1 MIVAEDKYNQRVQDA
16 LSDYAQGKI
25 TARQT
30 QRILK
35 GLGYKADLR
44 EAPRGDIQVFTI
56 GKDSSGLFYGFSN
69 GGDVSKG
76 KTIDGLTRRQI
87 LTIGT
92 TKGVQSLTDAQFD
105 EYQSMRDNQRKGIKN
120 FRGGGA
126 VMAGRGGKF
135 KGVS

>member
-1 MIVAEDKYNQRVQDA
+1 MADDKN
-16 LSDYAQGKI
+16 
-25 TARQT
+25 
-30 QRILK
+30 
-35 GLGYKADLR
+35 
-44 EAPRGDIQVFTI
+44 
-56 GKDSSGLFYGFSN
+56 
-69 GGDVSKG
+69 

-105 EYQSMRDNQRKGIKN
+105 EYQSMRDNQRKGVKN

-126 VMAGRGGKF
+126 VMAGGGGKF